1 MKTYGWSYD
10 YLLWGISW
18 LNVQMILADALR
30 VDNVQEGNAEES
42 EAVKLENKEDIKNFF
57 KRMM

>member
-18 LNVQMILADALR
+18 LNVQMMLADALR
-30 VDNVQEGNAEES
+30 VDNNQEGGAGES
-42 EAVKLENKEDIKNFF
+42 EAVKLESKEDIKNFF

>member
-1 MKTYGWSYD
+1 M
-10 YLLWGISW
+10 LWGISW

-30 VDNVQEGNAEES
+30 VDNDHKDNAGES
-42 EAVKLENKEDIKNFF
+42 EAVKLESKEDIKNFF

>member
-30 VDNVQEGNAEES
+30 VDSAQQGNAEES
-42 EAVKLENKEDIKNFF
+42 EAVKLESKEDIKNFF

>member
-30 VDNVQEGNAEES
+30 VDNDHKDNAGES
-42 EAVKLENKEDIKNFF
+42 EAVKLESKEDIKNFF

>member
-30 VDNVQEGNAEES
+30 VDNDQEGNAEES
-42 EAVKLENKEDIKNFF
+42 DAVKLENKEDIKNFF

>member
-1 MKTYGWSYD
+1 MKAYGWSYD

-30 VDNVQEGNAEES
+30 VDNDHKDNTGES
-42 EAVKLENKEDIKNFF
+42 EAVKLESKEDIKNFF

>member
-30 VDNVQEGNAEES
+30 VDKDQEGNADES

>member
-1 MKTYGWSYD
+1 MKTYVWSYD

-30 VDNVQEGNAEES
+30 VDNDQEGNAEES

>member
-30 VDNVQEGNAEES
+30 VDSAQQDNAVES
-42 EAVKLENKEDIKNFF
+42 EAVKLESKEDIKNFF

>member
-30 VDNVQEGNAEES
+30 VDNDQEGNADES

>member
-30 VDNVQEGNAEES
+30 VDNDQEGNAEES

>member
-1 MKTYGWSYD
+1 M
-10 YLLWGISW
+10 LWGISW

-30 VDNVQEGNAEES
+30 VDNDHKENDGES
-42 EAVKLENKEDIKNFF
+42 EAVKLESKEDIKNFF